1 MGMIKVY
8 FLIPDRED
16 LAKAV
21 SAGGLE
27 CIARQI
33 EKGVRKGKLNK
44 SPRGAA
50 RQRVIYASLDLPEI
64 VFGEHCYLSCW
75 INENE
80 ADVANFS
87 LRGYPARYEEST
99 MPVREHQRRVEIEK
113 GAPRHPITAMPVA
126 QSEVEQIAEQFKIKN
141 PISFYNPTVLVRRE
155 HIPLEEF
162 REEYVPGVMDHFDG
176 KRRTAL
182 DGQDPRVN

>member
-1 MGMIKVY
+1 MDMIKVY
-8 FLIPDRED
+8 FLIPDKED
-16 LAKAV
+16 LAKIV

-33 EKGVRKGKLNK
+33 ENGVRKGKLNK

-50 RQRVIYASLDLPEI
+50 RQRVIYASLDLPEMS
-64 VFGEHCYLSCW
+64 FGKQYRFSHWVSED
-75 INENE
+75 E
-80 ADVANFS
+80 ADVANLS
-87 LRGYPARYEEST
+87 LDGHPKKYEEST
-99 MPVREHQRRVEIEK
+99 MPISEYLRRVEIDK

-141 PISFYNPTVLVRRE
+141 PRSFYNPTVLVRRE
-155 HIPLEEF
+155 HIPLEEL
-162 REEYVPGVMDHFDG
+162 REEYVPGFMDHFDG
-176 KRRTAL
+176 KRRTSL